1 MRTPLAA
8 ISDKVDSARQQRLGV
23 DGVQLI
29 QIFCLMSKSFSR

>member
-23 DGVQLI
+23 GGAQLNI
-29 QIFCLMSKSFSR
+29 S